1 MMVERSHHHDSLHL
15 TSTRI
20 FSMLQSRRQFIRTT
34 GTVAL
39 MATTGLDARSASAKD
54 DQSPYTIGLSQYSL
68 RALIRD
74 KSLDPLDY
82 PAFTLDNFGI
92 NHIDLWEGGL
102 NGKQGDLQYLEQLR
116 GRSEKVGTEIFLLMT
131 GALDA
136 NPSKREQSLKTILP
150 SIERAQVLGAEFL
163 RVFLKAPGKDAAA
176 GVAPCVE
183 ALKTL
188 ADAAEKKGVMIAI
201 EPGASELSSKGAFLS
216 NVMRE
221 LKHENCRLMPDFGKQ
236 KNNVYD
242 GTEAMMPY
250 TVTISAKMHSFDE
263 DGNQPHFDYERLM
276 KIIAAAKYRGIIS
289 IEWEG
294 NNLQPIEGV
303 KASKKLLEKS
313 IAVLSQ

>member
-1 MMVERSHHHDSLHL
+1 
-15 TSTRI
+15 
-20 FSMLQSRRQFIRTT
+20 MLQSRRKFIQTT
-34 GTVAL
+34 GTLAL
-39 MATTGLDARSASAKD
+39 MATTGINARRASAKD
-54 DQSPYTIGLSQYSL
+54 EKSPYTIGLSQYSL

-82 PAFTLDNFGI
+82 PAFTLENFGI
-92 NHIDLWEGGL
+92 DHIDLWEGGL
-102 NGKQGDLQYLEQLR
+102 NGKQGDLKYLEQLR
-116 GRSEKVGTEIFLLMT
+116 GRSEKAGTEIFLLMT

-136 NPSKREQSLKTILP
+136 NPSNREQSLKTILP
-150 SIERAQVLGAEFL
+150 SIERAHVLGADFL

-183 ALKTL
+183 ALKPL
-188 ADAAEKKGVMIAI
+188 ADAAAKKDLMIAI

-216 NVMRE
+216 SVMNE

-236 KNNVYD
+236 KNNVYE
-242 GTEAMMPY
+242 GTKAMMPY

-263 DGNQPHFDYERLM
+263 SGNQPHFDYERLM
-276 KIIAAAKYRGIIS
+276 KIIAAADYRGIIS

-294 NNLQPIEGV
+294 SKLKPIQGV

-313 IAVLSQ
+313 IAAV